1 MRLTKRTN
9 QIIAIVLSFLIISG
23 YLPLEGAAAAAQP
36 SANDDLQG
44 HWAADE
50 VHKWAEE
57 GFISGF
63 TDGTFRPNQ
72 GVTRAE
78 LTKLINALFGF
89 TDQAAASFND
99 IANDAW
105 YKDQVAIAKEAGYIS
120 GYPDGSF
127 KPNETVTRQEVAK
140 MAAALFP
147 LPTAADNTLSVYKDQ
162 SSISGFAKS
171 AMANMVGGGFL
182 KGFTDGTIRP
192 AQPIT
197 RAEAVVLLDRLA
209 GDVEHEAGTV
219 KDINAK
225 GNMLVTTQ
233 DVKLVKPQI
242 GGNLILTAGIGE
254 GDSHIEGGSV
264 AGAVYVNGGGVNSI
278 HIKGTKVK
286 QLTVNKKKPVRVV
299 ISEDANIEQLNV
311 ETKAI
316 IELEKN
322 AIAGKI
328 VVSAGAKGTEIK
340 VQGTI
345 RDLIIEADGVTVNGQ
360 AVTKGS
366 KVSIVDGRIVTEPTT
381 PGSGNTGSNP
391 GTNPGTDPGTNPG
404 TDPGTNPGTDPGT
417 NPGTDPGTNPG
428 TDPGTNPGT
437 DPDEWE
443 LVWDDEFDRSG
454 TNLDTNGVD
463 LDKWGYQEGTGAQYG
478 LDGWGNKEKQSYSK
492 NNIKVENGKL
502 VIEAR
507 KETANGVP
515 YTSGRLYTEPTFNKT
530 YGKFEAKI
538 KMPEGDGIWPAFWM
552 VPTNSE
558 YGVWA
563 SSGELDIMEARGRL
577 PQEVA
582 GTIHFGKKWPNNKAE
597 GGDYHFENG
606 ESITGEHVYGVEWE
620 PGEIRW
626 YVDGKLYSRLNKWD
640 STGENQPAKYA
651 YPAPFDKDFYM
662 ILNLAVGGTFDGD
675 RIPPDSKIPAK
686 MEVDYVR
693 VYDKVGGYENPSAE
707 PTVESEPLP
716 AVHKEAINGSYVYD
730 PSFTQPFTLLKVQ
743 DDVLNPTYWNFATIS
758 TFSGAGTVST
768 ETLDTTPFA
777 KVDITSGGGAAH
789 AVQMIQNVTLG
800 KGRWYKLSF
809 DAKAASSRTML
820 VKFGGGAD
828 RGWTSYSDS
837 LEAGLTDQLQSYEMT
852 FQMKA
857 DTDTQARLEFN
868 MGLNT
873 KSIWLGNVKL
883 VEVDAMDLY
892 KEDEAKDPL
901 VGGNHVYNGTF
912 DLGRIDRM
920 TYWHWATNGATATA
934 SVDADGRQLLATISN
949 GGAAADSVSL
959 VQKGI
964 NLVQGNDYRITFKA
978 KAEVARTIAVG
989 VQKEDGTAVEQPETV
1004 ALTTAW
1010 ETHTVN
1016 FSTQDGDSDLNG
1028 KLLFLLGGQAGDVTL
1043 DDIVMVRLTN
1053 HNMGELPL
1061 ADQFPVKNGD
1071 FSNGKLNWSEHVQG
1085 RFDGWGS
1092 SAVFTANQG
1101 ELKIAVANE
1110 GNNPWDVML
1119 MQTDFNLFRTNTYV
1133 VSLDARST
1141 VARQAELVVDSSNT
1155 RYVSQ
1160 TLNLTPTMQTFTYE
1174 LPVDADM
1181 TASFK
1186 LLLGKLQNAAA
1197 IGAHDVYVDNVRV
1210 ELKGARDHAFLV
1222 HNGDFSAG
1230 WNSWS
1235 KHLQGDYD
1243 GDSRATITTDIGAY
1257 HADITNNGA
1266 NPWDIMLYQ
1275 EPLALEKGKTYTV
1288 TFNARS
1294 TKPRKIEAVVE
1305 NSTNFRYLNQ
1315 AVQLDDSTNTY
1326 SYTFTMDKNDTTGLK
1341 FLMGKLSGD
1350 SVVGAHDIYIDNVR
1364 FEVQGALEATG
1375 ERVSEQ
1381 DNIHLPNPPALSPD
1395 ATNNLIGQP
1404 QTISFADK
1412 MIWRTAISSIS
1423 IDGNVVSPQSYSIA
1437 PGSITLDASLF
1448 PTAQNYEIV
1457 VKSTGYEKATVVQQ
1471 VEASSDWSLIWN
1483 DEFDGTGSNLDTN
1496 GVDLDKWGYQQG
1508 NGSEYGVQDWGNNE
1522 QQYYRKDN
1530 MQVADGNLV
1539 IEARKETFSGKPY
1552 TSGRVFTQPTFTK
1565 AYGRF
1570 EARMQLPTGEGIWPA
1585 FWMMPAG
1592 NEYGTWASSGEID
1605 IMEAR
1610 GRLPG
1615 EVAGTIHWGKPAPS
1629 NKSTGSD
1636 YHFPQG
1642 QSIAGYHTYAV
1653 EWEPGEI
1660 RWYVDGNLFHTVN
1673 DWSSTGAG
1681 QPDKYAYP
1689 APFDKPFYMILNL
1702 AIGGVFDGNRLP
1714 ADSMLPATMKVDY
1727 VRVYELT
1734 GRPYKTPVEPV
1745 VIKENFPANGKP
1757 AVNGNLIYD
1766 NTYQHGLKDIAAA
1779 GTPLDP
1785 TYWSFLH
1792 TPDFGGAGSASVEQL
1807 GGVPYAK
1814 LNVTNGGTVPYALQM
1829 IQYATLTKGHT
1840 YKLSFDAKAS
1850 AARAINLKMGGD
1862 DDNGW
1867 AVYSDNFESSLKT
1880 DVQHYEYRFTMNGT
1894 TDPAARLEF
1903 NLGLGTGTVWIGN
1916 VVLEETDF
1924 LSDPTGNKTP
1934 LDNGNHIYNGT
1945 FDLGT
1950 MDRMKYWNFNVTPD
1964 ASATASVDADRRQLD
1979 AVIAD
1984 GGSNA
1989 ASITLAQT
1997 GLELLQNDE
2006 YKLAFDAK
2014 ASAVRTIGVKLTNAD
2029 GTVVFAED
2037 NGVAL
2042 GTTLASHTLT
2052 FEMPVGASYADAKLT
2067 FLLGGS
2073 DKAVSMDNVKLIRT
2087 TNRNVDFTGIDIYPL
2102 KNGDFSAGL
2111 SSWEP
2116 FTQGGAASFQP
2127 DNGAAKIGVTNVG
2140 GEGWNVMFNQSNLK
2154 LVKGLTYEF
2163 SFKAKS
2169 SVARDI
2175 QATLENATYTRR
2187 FDTGTLALT
2196 PNWQTFSYT
2205 FKMAGDD
2212 NVALKFLLGKLANS
2226 QAGDVFIDDVVLQV
2240 QNAPVARPVTL
2251 VADATNNFVGQPIE
2265 LTFTSNAAWEAA
2277 VQAIIVNGTPLA
2289 AGQFAV
2295 QPGVL
2300 TLNADAFATD
2310 RVYAI
2315 TVKAMGYADTSVNQT
2330 LFASDGNHV
2339 MNGKF
2344 ANGTNSWDT
2353 WVGEGGVS
2361 DFAVVNETAKIDIHY
2376 NGGIHPQWNVPVSW
2390 STQLMQS
2397 GIQLEAGKTY
2407 DLSFRAWSTLDRP
2420 ILIELGGYN
2429 NNQQAGFDLTSD
2441 QAKVYHMSIRPN
2453 AATIMTLKYLLGNVV
2468 NGTSTTPNAP
2478 HSIFLDDVL
2487 IKEVKSAPVLAA
2499 DATDNKVGQG
2509 IDLTFVDQADWR
2521 AGIQSITVDGTP
2533 VASNLF
2539 TVTSGKISL
2548 DASLFTAVKSYT
2560 IAITADG
2567 YGTVQVT
2574 QEIKS
2579 AASNVAVG
2587 KTVTASSNSQPAG
2600 NAIDGNSATRWE
2612 TGASDPQW
2620 ISIDLGTIHQ
2630 LDSVLLNWEGAF
2642 GKSYKIQVS
2651 TVADPQQDS
2660 DWTDVFTETNGNG
2673 GLDPISL
2680 GGVEGRHIR
2689 MYGLTRGTPYGYS
2702 LWEFEVY
2709 GTSTSTS
2716 GGGGTNPGTGGGG
2729 TNPGTGG
2736 GGTTPPAPG
2745 TNLALGKLAVVSSQ
2759 NPNMTAT
2766 NLTDGNNG
2774 TRWEPDLTVSNTAE
2788 EWAYVDLGS
2797 QQTLTTLKL
2806 LWEAA
2811 YGKVVLIQVADA
2823 GSNLAADSTDWRTVQ
2838 TLNRE
2843 LTAATFAETIDL
2855 GGVQGQY
2862 VRVYVT
2868 EKGFKPYGPSLF
2880 EIEVY

>member
-1 MRLTKRTN
+1 M
-9 QIIAIVLSFLIISG
+9 
-23 YLPLEGAAAAAQP
+23 
-36 SANDDLQG
+36 QG
-44 HWAADE
+44 HWAANE
-50 VHKWAEE
+50 VHKWTEK
-57 GFISGF
+57 GLISGF
-63 TDGTFRPNQ
+63 ADGTFRPNQ

-78 LTKLINALFGF
+78 LTKLINSLFGF
-89 TDQAAASFND
+89 TDQAAASFTDVTGNV
-99 IANDAW
+99 W
-105 YKDQVAIAKEAGYIS
+105 YKEQVAIAKEAGYIG

-127 KPNETVTRQEVAK
+127 KPNATVTRQEVAK
-140 MAAALFP
+140 VAAALFP
-147 LPTAADNTLSVYKDQ
+147 LPKAADNSLSGYKDYA
-162 SSISGFAKS
+162 SISGFAKS
-171 AMANMVGGGFL
+171 AMANMVGGGYL
-182 KGFTDGTIRP
+182 KGFADGTVRP

-197 RAEAVVLLDRLA
+197 RAEAVVLFDRLA
-209 GDVEHEAGTV
+209 GDVQNKAGTF
-219 KDINAK
+219 DGLAAK
-225 GNMLVTTQ
+225 GNVLVTTP

-242 GGNLILTAGIGE
+242 GGNLMLTAGIGE
-254 GDSHIEGGSV
+254 GDSHIEGGSIDGTV
-264 AGAVYVNGGGVNSI
+264 FVNGGGVNSI
-278 HIKGTKVK
+278 HIKGTKLT

-299 ISEDANIEQLNV
+299 ISEDANIAQLNV

-316 IELEKN
+316 IELEKKAVVGKLVISSN
-322 AIAGKI
+322 AQ
-328 VVSAGAKGTEIK
+328 GTTIK
-340 VQGTI
+340 VQGSITE
-345 RDLIIEADGVTVNGQ
+345 LVIEADGVIVNDQ
-360 AVTKGS
+360 PVKKGS
-366 KVSIVDGRIVTEPTT
+366 KVSVVDGRIVDNTPTT
-381 PGSGNTGSNP
+381 PGGGSP

-417 NPGTDPGTNPG
+417 NPAQ
-428 TDPGTNPGT
+428 
-437 DPDEWE
+437 WQ

-463 LDKWGYQEGTGAQYG
+463 LDKWGYQEGTGSQYG
-478 LDGWGNKEKQSYSK
+478 LDGWGNEEQQSYSK

-507 KETANGVP
+507 KETANGKP
-515 YTSGRLYTEPTFNKT
+515 YTSGRLYTEPTLNKT

-538 KMPEGDGIWPAFWM
+538 KMPEGEGIWPAFWM
-552 VPTNSE
+552 VPSNSE

-577 PQEVA
+577 PHEVA
-582 GTIHFGKKWPNNKAE
+582 GTIHYGKKWPNNKAT
-597 GGDYHFENG
+597 GADYQFENG

-626 YVDGKLYSRLNKWD
+626 YVDGKLYSRLNNWD

-662 ILNLAVGGTFDGD
+662 ILNLAVGGSFDGN

-693 VYDKVGGYENPSAE
+693 VYDKVGGYNNTVTE
-707 PTVESEPLP
+707 PTVAKEPLP
-716 AVHKEAINGSYVYD
+716 AVHKQAINGNYVYD
-730 PSFTQPFTLLKVQ
+730 PAFAQPFTLLKTP

-758 TFSGAGTVST
+758 TFSGAGTVSK

-777 KVDITSGGGAAH
+777 KVDITSGGNAAH
-789 AVQMIQNVTLG
+789 AIQMIQNVTLG

-828 RGWTSYSDS
+828 RGWATYSDS

-852 FQMKA
+852 FQMNA
-857 DTDTQARLEFN
+857 DTDAQARLEFN

-883 VEVDAMDLY
+883 VEVDAIDLY
-892 KEDEAKDPL
+892 KEDAAKEPL

-912 DLGRIDRM
+912 DQGRVDRM
-920 TYWHWATNGATATA
+920 TYWHWVTNGATATA
-934 SVDADGRQLLATISN
+934 AVDAIDRQLLATISN

-964 NLVQGNDYRITFKA
+964 NLVEGNDYRITFKA
-978 KAEVARTIAVG
+978 KAAANRTIAVG
-989 VQKEDGTAVEQPETV
+989 VQKADGTAVEQPETV
-1004 ALTTAW
+1004 ALTTTW

-1016 FSTQDGDSDLNG
+1016 FSTKDGDSDLNG
-1028 KLLFLLGGQAGDVTL
+1028 KLLFLLGGQAGNVTL

-1053 HNMGELPL
+1053 RNMGELPL
-1061 ADQFPVKNGD
+1061 ADQFPVKNSD
-1071 FSNGKLNWSEHVQG
+1071 FSNGKTSWSEHVQG
-1085 RFDGWGS
+1085 RYDGYGS
-1092 SAVFTANQG
+1092 SAVFSPSQG
-1101 ELKIAVANE
+1101 AMKIAIANE

-1119 MQTDFNLFRTNTYV
+1119 MQTDFNLFKTNTYV

-1141 VARQAELVVDSSNT
+1141 VAREAELVVDSNNT

-1160 TLNLTPTMQTFTYE
+1160 KLSLTPQMQTFTYE
-1174 LPVDADM
+1174 LQVDADM

-1186 LLLGKLQNAAA
+1186 LLLGKLQNATA

-1210 ELKGARDHAFLV
+1210 ELKGARDRAFLL

-1230 WNSWS
+1230 WDNWS
-1235 KHLQGDYD
+1235 KHLQGDYN
-1243 GDSRATITTDIGAY
+1243 GDSRAVVTTDNGAY
-1257 HADITNNGA
+1257 HADIKNDGA

-1275 EPLALEKGKTYTV
+1275 EPMVLEKGKTYTV

-1294 TKPRKIEAVVE
+1294 TKLSKIEAVVE

-1341 FLMGKLSGD
+1341 FLMGKPSGANA
-1350 SVVGAHDIYIDNVR
+1350 VGAHDIYIDNVR
-1364 FEVQGALEATG
+1364 FELQGALQATG
-1375 ERVSEQ
+1375 ERASDQ
-1381 DNIHLPNPPALSPD
+1381 DDIHLPNPPALSPD
-1395 ATNNLIGQP
+1395 AMNNLIGQP
-1404 QTISFADK
+1404 ETISFADSLT
-1412 MIWRTAISSIS
+1412 WRTSITSIS
-1423 IDGNVVSPQSYSIA
+1423 INGDIVSPQSYTIA
-1437 PGSITLDASLF
+1437 PGSITLNASLF
-1448 PTAQNYEIV
+1448 PTARDYEIT
-1457 VKSTGYEKATVVQQ
+1457 VKAAGYEKATVVQQ

-1483 DEFDGTGSNLDTN
+1483 DEFDGTGTNLDTN
-1496 GVDLDKWGYQQG
+1496 GVDLDKWAYQQG
-1508 NGSEYGVQDWGNNE
+1508 TGAEYGVEGWGNNE
-1522 QQYYRKDN
+1522 QEYYRKDN
-1530 MQVADGNLV
+1530 MHVTNGNLV
-1539 IEARKETFSGKPY
+1539 IEARKEAFGGKPY

-1570 EARMQLPTGEGIWPA
+1570 EARMQLPTGDGVWPA

-1615 EVAGTIHWGKPAPS
+1615 EVAGTIHWGKPYPS
-1629 NKSTGSD
+1629 NKSTGD
-1636 YHFPQG
+1636 EYEFPQG
-1642 QSIAGYHTYAV
+1642 QSITGYHTYAV

-1660 RWYVDGNLFHTVN
+1660 RWYVDGNLYQTVN

-1702 AIGGVFDGNRLP
+1702 AIGGAFDGNRLP
-1714 ADSMLPATMKVDY
+1714 DDSLLPATMKVDY

-1734 GRPYKTPVEPV
+1734 GRPYRTPIEPV
-1745 VIKENFPANGKP
+1745 VVKESFPANGKP

-1785 TYWSFLH
+1785 TYWNFLH
-1792 TPDFGGAGSASVEQL
+1792 TPDFGGAGAGSVEQL

-1850 AARAINLKMGGD
+1850 AARAINLKFGGD

-1880 DVQHYEYRFTMNGT
+1880 ELQHYEYRFTMNGT

-1903 NLGLGTGTVWIGN
+1903 NLGLSTGTVWIGN
-1916 VVLEETDF
+1916 VVLEETDQ
-1924 LSDPTGNKTP
+1924 LSDPSSNKEP

-1950 MDRMKYWNFNVTPD
+1950 MDRMKYWSFNATQG
-1964 ASATASVDADRRQLD
+1964 ASAAASVNADRRQMD
-1979 AVIAD
+1979 AAIVD
-1984 GGSNA
+1984 GGASA
-1989 ASITLAQT
+1989 AAVTLTQT
-1997 GLELLQNDE
+1997 GIQLLQNDE
-2006 YKLAFDAK
+2006 YKLTFDAK
-2014 ASAVRTIGVKLTNAD
+2014 ASAARTIGVQLTNAD
-2029 GTVVFAED
+2029 GTAVLAED

-2042 GTTLASHTLT
+2042 GTTLAGHTLT
-2052 FEMPVGASYADAKLT
+2052 FTMPVGTSYADAKLV

-2073 DKAVSMDNVKLIRT
+2073 DQSVSIDNVKLIRT

-2116 FTQGGAASFQP
+2116 FTQGGAATFQT

-2187 FDTGTLALT
+2187 FDSGTLALT
-2196 PNWQTFSYT
+2196 TNWQTFSYT
-2205 FKMAGDD
+2205 FKMTSDD
-2212 NVALKFLLGKLANS
+2212 NVTLKFLLGKLANS
-2226 QAGDVFIDDVVLQV
+2226 QAGDVYIDDVVLQV
-2240 QNAPVARPVTL
+2240 QNAPVMRPPTL
-2251 VADATNNFVGQPIE
+2251 VADATNNLVGQPIE
-2265 LTFTSNAAWEAA
+2265 LAFSTDAAWEAA
-2277 VQAIIVNGTPLA
+2277 VQAVLVNGTPLA
-2289 AGQFAV
+2289 AGQFTV
-2295 QPGVL
+2295 QSGVL
-2300 TLNADAFATD
+2300 TLNANAFAAD
-2310 RVYAI
+2310 QIYAI
-2315 TVKAMGYADTSVNQT
+2315 TVKATGYADTLVNQT
-2330 LFASDGNHV
+2330 LFAGDGNRL

-2344 ANGTNSWDT
+2344 ANGSKSWDT

-2361 DFAVVNETAKIDIHY
+2361 DFAVVNEAAKIDIHY

-2397 GIQLEAGKTY
+2397 GIQLEAGKSY
-2407 DLSFRAWSTLDRP
+2407 DLSFRAWSTTDRP

-2429 NNQQAGFDLTSD
+2429 NNQQVGFDLTSD
-2441 QAKVYHMSIRPN
+2441 QSKVYHTSIRPN
-2453 AATIMTLKYLLGNVV
+2453 AATLLTLKYLLGNVV
-2468 NGTSTTPNAP
+2468 IGASTTPNAP

-2487 IKEVKSAPVLAA
+2487 IKEVKSSPVLVA
-2499 DATDNKVGQG
+2499 DGTDNKVGQS
-2509 IDLTFVDQADWR
+2509 IDLTFADQADWR

-2533 VASNLF
+2533 VASGKF
-2539 TVTSGKISL
+2539 SVTSGKLSL
-2548 DASLFTAVKSYT
+2548 DASLFSTVKSYV
-2560 IAITADG
+2560 IAVTADG
-2567 YGTVQVT
+2567 YGTTQVT

-2579 AASNVAVG
+2579 AASNAALG
-2587 KTVTASSNSQPAG
+2587 KTATASSVSQPAG
-2600 NAIDGNSATRWE
+2600 RAIDGDNGSRWE
-2612 TGASDPQW
+2612 SAASDPQW
-2620 ISIDLGTIHQ
+2620 IAIDLGEIYH
-2630 LDSVLLNWEGAF
+2630 LDSVLLNWEGAY

-2651 TVADPQQDS
+2651 SVADPQQNS

-2673 GLDPISL
+2673 GLDSIAL
-2680 GGVEGRHIR
+2680 GGVDGRHIR

-2709 GTSTSTS
+2709 GTSTGTG

-2745 TNLALGKLAVVSSQ
+2745 TNLALGKPAVVSSQ
-2759 NPNMTAT
+2759 NPNMTASNT
-2766 NLTDGNNG
+2766 TDGNTG
-2774 TRWEPDLTVSNTAE
+2774 TRWEADWAANTTDAP

-2811 YGKVVLIQVADA
+2811 YGKTVLIQVADA
-2823 GSNLAADSTDWRTVQ
+2823 GSNLAADSTDWHTVQ
-2838 TLNRE
+2838 TLSRE
-2843 LTAATFAETIDL
+2843 LTQATLAETIDL

-2868 EKGFKPYGPSLF
+2868 EKGLKPYGPSLF